1 MVYLYNQIFYRP
13 ILNVLIFF
21 YNTIAV
27 HDFGLAIIFVTLVI
41 RFVLYP
47 FFHKGTKHQMMMQR
61 LQPKIK
67 KLQETHK
74 DDKVKQSEAL
84 MALYKEH
91 GVNPFLGIVLLLIQ
105 LPIMLALY
113 WVVRSGLGTGQ
124 LAGLYSFI
132 AQPSSINAIFLGL
145 INLAKPS
152 WILIGLAAIAQYT
165 QARLAIYRNPDP
177 SVQLSPAERMAQ
189 NMAFIGPIFTI
200 LIFYGL
206 PAAIGLYWLVT
217 SLFSIVQQMIVNKH
231 LRVKFGN

>member
-1 MVYLYNQIFYRP
+1 MGYLYNQIFYRP
-13 ILNVLIFF
+13 ILNALIFF

-67 KLQETHK
+67 KLQEAHK

-113 WVVRSGLGTGQ
+113 WVVRSGLGTGA
-124 LAGLYSFI
+124 LTGLYSFV
-132 AQPSSINAIFLGL
+132 AQPSSINPIFLGL

-152 WILIGLAAIAQYT
+152 WILLTSREKKLRIQT
-165 QARLAIYRNPDP
+165 VTKTEN
-177 SVQLSPAERMAQ
+177 
-189 NMAFIGPIFTI
+189 I
-200 LIFYGL
+200 LL
-206 PAAIGLYWLVT
+206 
-217 SLFSIVQQMIVNKH
+217 H
-231 LRVKFGN
+231 LKAV